1 MSRRL
6 LRAAFA
12 AAIATTLTAGAAS
25 TAAAPVAGS
34 TTGTPGSAAA
44 ALADCFA
51 HTDDDGH
58 DHGAAGARVR
68 PGQAGSKADTRE
80 VSRAEQRQIDARTKQ
95 IVRDKKEDR
104 TLAAGNSIADI
115 PVYVHVM
122 VGKGGAGDV
131 TDAQIVQQVAV
142 LNQTYGGADVN
153 GPGRDTGIRFRLA
166 GSERIVNDAWHQDK
180 QSSKYRAQTRDGG
193 KNALNIWL
201 VDFDYLG
208 VATFPWDYSRQP
220 KIDGIRVQYSSLPG
234 GPATNYNLG
243 ETATHEAG
251 HWLGLYHTFQGGCAD
266 PGDSVSDTPAQASPS
281 TGCPTGRDSCPATGL
296 DPIHNYMDYSYDSCY
311 TTFSGDQDSRMDQ
324 MWAAYRA

>member
-1 MSRRL
+1 MTRTL

-12 AAIATTLTAGAAS
+12 AALATTLTAGAAS
-25 TAAAPVAGS
+25 TAAAPVAAS
-34 TTGTPGSAAA
+34 SARQA
-44 ALADCFA
+44 ADCVEQ
-51 HTDDDGH
+51 TDH
-58 DHGAAGARVR
+58 ADHVDQAGASARVR

-80 VSRAEQRQIDARTKQ
+80 VSRAEQRRIDASTRQ
-95 IVRDKKEDR
+95 IVRQKRADR
-104 TLAAGNSIADI
+104 TSAAAGNSIASI

-122 VGKGGAGDV
+122 IGKGGAGDV
-131 TDAQIVQQVAV
+131 TDAQIAQQVTV

-153 GPGRDTGIRFRLA
+153 GAGLDTGVGFRLA
-166 GSERIVNDAWHQDK
+166 GTDRIVNDAYHQDK
-180 QSSKYRAQTRDGG
+180 QSSKYRAATRQGG

-208 VATFPWDYSRQP
+208 IATFPWDYSKQP
-220 KIDGIRVQYSSLPG
+220 RIDGIRVQYSSLPG
-234 GPATNYNLG
+234 GSATNYDLG

-281 TGCPTGRDSCPATGL
+281 SGCPTGRDSCPAPGL

-311 TTFSGDQDSRMDQ
+311 TTFSAGQDSRMDQ
-324 MWAAYRA
+324 MWTAYRA